1 MMCRIMGI
9 SSDVASYGFKILS
22 VRKSLRYQHDGR
34 SFVLFILPDRYS
46 HAMQRVYISL
56 SVRPQA
62 SKMHIQTVI
71 LQMLRAGMSSSRGV
85 ALFALLLV

>member
-1 MMCRIMGI
+1 
-9 SSDVASYGFKILS
+9 
-22 VRKSLRYQHDGR
+22 
-34 SFVLFILPDRYS
+34 
-46 HAMQRVYISL
+46 MQRVYISL